1 MSEWRVYA
9 QPDPLLIFLGSKP
22 DGERWKL
29 KQNWIYEV
37 QSQAEYS
44 AVTINHIYD
53 VDELII

>member
-29 KQNWIYEV
+29 KQNWIYEL

-53 VDELII
+53 VD